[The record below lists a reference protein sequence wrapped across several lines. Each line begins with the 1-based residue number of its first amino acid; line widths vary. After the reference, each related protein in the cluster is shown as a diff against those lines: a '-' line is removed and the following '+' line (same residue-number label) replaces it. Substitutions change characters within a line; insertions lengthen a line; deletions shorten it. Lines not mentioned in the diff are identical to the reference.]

1 MNKQCFIFVFI
12 FALSLCA
19 IAQNTKGTIEFG
31 FNSGINFSKV
41 GNSRSN
47 SDMTVG
53 FNIGASADY
62 FFSNRWSI
70 KSKLIYDQKGWDNG
84 FVQDSYIDPGLPTY
98 VETDFD
104 LEYLTI
110 PIMANWHFGKKRN
123 WYLNFGPYTG
133 FLIGAKETTFGAK
146 IKEDFN
152 TIDFGLSLGVGVK
165 IPVSTKLKISL
176 EYEDQ
181 AGFTDIFRQTSG
193 PTFTNSRSSFN
204 VGLIFQ

>member
-1 MNKQCFIFVFI
+1 MNKQCFIVVFI
-12 FALSLCA
+12 FGLSLFA
-19 IAQNTKGTIEFG
+19 FAQNTKGTIEFG
-31 FNSGINFSKV
+31 FNSGVNFSKV

-62 FFSNRWSI
+62 FLSNRWSI
-70 KSKLIYDQKGWDNG
+70 KSKVIYDQKGWDNG
-84 FVQDSYIDPGLPTY
+84 FVQDSYVDPGLPAY

-110 PIMANWHFGKKRN
+110 PIMVNWHFGRKRN

-133 FLIGAKETTFGAK
+133 FLIGAKETTFGAN
-146 IKEDFN
+146 IKDDFN

-165 IPVSTKLKISL
+165 IPVSTKLKISI
-176 EYEDQ
+176 EYEEQ
-181 AGFTDIFRQTSG
+181 AGFTDIFSQSSG
-193 PTFTNSRSSFN
+193 PSFTNGRSSLN
-204 VGLIFQ
+204 IGLIFQ